1 MRIIATFIAA
11 LNLAVVIPASA
22 QASNWRHVFSTPM
35 ERLIGRE
42 IHVDRASIKPG
53 RLGLIFKERHII
65 LKGNG
70 IQKAGSS
77 MDFERTVDC
86 KGGRSQTYR
95 TSIYSANG
103 KRSPDNGP
111 QESPVKRV
119 DWDSVDGG
127 VLRLVC
133 HGTLP

>member
-1 MRIIATFIAA
+1 
-11 LNLAVVIPASA
+11 
-22 QASNWRHVFSTPM
+22 M